1 MKTLTE
7 QYYSVTN
14 TRAIKVKFMPPTTH
28 NGARVKITDDYL
40 TERKESV
47 TFSYDYEIADAAK
60 QAFKFLTDKGF
71 NIVCRASDKKQ
82 YLFMVDNWSENY
94 LTLKG

>member
-28 NGARVKITDDYL
+28 KGARVKITDDYL
-40 TERKESV
+40 AERKQSIV
-47 TFSYDYEIADAAK
+47 LSYDYEIADVAK

-71 NIVCRASDKKQ
+71 DVVCRASDENQ
-82 YLFMVDNWSENY
+82 YLFMVNNWSENY